1 MSRKKP
7 ITADEAIALVEK
19 RRQRARDYY
28 ARMREDARAFR
39 EATHPGDPSEGPGH
53 EPSVE

>member
-1 MSRKKP
+1 MSSRKP
-7 ITADEAIALVEK
+7 ITAEEAIAALEK

-39 EATHPGDPSEGPGH
+39 EAKQVVDVGDDQNDES
-53 EPSVE
+53 SDQ